1 MVEVFVHLISKPS
14 NHYFLH
20 KERYKCCDSAM
31 CLRYVPPSA
40 VAVAADTIVTP
51 KTVSKMCLQEGW
63 LWAVD
68 AWCASTMVM
77 GWLLVVSAQGDSRG
91 YEAGGGCGVLNPKIQ

>member
-1 MVEVFVHLISKPS
+1 
-14 NHYFLH
+14 
-20 KERYKCCDSAM
+20 M

-51 KTVSKMCLQEGW
+51 KTVSKMCLREGW

-68 AWCASTMVM
+68 ARCVATMVV
-77 GWLLVVSAQGDSRG
+77 GWLWVVSAQCALRG
-91 YEAGGGCGVLNPKIQ
+91 YEGGGGCGV

>member
-1 MVEVFVHLISKPS
+1 
-14 NHYFLH
+14 
-20 KERYKCCDSAM
+20 M

-68 AWCASTMVM
+68 DWCASTMVM
-77 GWLLVVSAQGDSRG
+77 GCLWVVSAQCALRG
-91 YEAGGGCGVLNPKIQ
+91 YEGGGGCGVLHQKIH

>member
-1 MVEVFVHLISKPS
+1 MVEVFVDLISKPS
-14 NHYFLH
+14 DCYLLH
-20 KERYKCCDSAM
+20 KEHYKCCDSAM

-51 KTVSKMCLQEGW
+51 KTVSKMCLREGW

-68 AWCASTMVM
+68 DWCASTMVM
-77 GWLLVVSAQGDSRG
+77 RWLLVVSAQCALRG
-91 YEAGGGCGVLNPKIQ
+91 YDGGGGCGVLQQKIE